1 MSFMVLTLVVG
12 FSVAVLAAP
21 AVGVLCKHL
30 QIVDR
35 PDGHRKLHS
44 TIVPLTG
51 GPTLLI
57 SIICAVAA
65 GIAWQ
70 PDALAAT
77 RGDAW
82 FLLCLSIA
90 TAVLVTVGMLDDR
103 FGLRGRQKLAGQFIA
118 AVIMVPSGIEIQSV
132 TIFGEPVSLGVF
144 SICFTVF
151 WILGAINA
159 LNLIDGVDGLASTTG
174 IVLSLSIAAVTFLQQ
189 GRNDGLLIALALA
202 GALCGFLVYNFPP
215 LACSSATPAVCSS
228 DWSSGPSHSNAPSSN
243 TPLSP

>member
-65 GIAWQ
+65 GIAW
-70 PDALAAT
+70 
-77 RGDAW
+77 
-82 FLLCLSIA
+82 
-90 TAVLVTVGMLDDR
+90 
-103 FGLRGRQKLAGQFIA
+103 
-118 AVIMVPSGIEIQSV
+118 
-132 TIFGEPVSLGVF
+132 
-144 SICFTVF
+144 
-151 WILGAINA
+151 
-159 LNLIDGVDGLASTTG
+159 
-174 IVLSLSIAAVTFLQQ
+174 
-189 GRNDGLLIALALA
+189 
-202 GALCGFLVYNFPP
+202 
-215 LACSSATPAVCSS
+215 
-228 DWSSGPSHSNAPSSN
+228 
-243 TPLSP
+243 